1 MGYLML
7 NKKIEKLV
15 KIIQCGYYLNALVTT
30 GAAAGVENAGIL
42 NLLQGNAF
50 KTVVDIGAN
59 RGQFALIARKY
70 FPKAK
75 IVSFE
80 PLKEPAAIFRKVFA
94 DDPGVMLYEI
104 AIGPEEKETK
114 MYVSQADD
122 SSSLLAITDLQTN
135 LFPGTSEKETRT
147 VQVKPLD
154 AVLSANDITSPA
166 FLKMD
171 VQGFEREA
179 LAGCKPLLSSFSY
192 IYVECSFVELYAG
205 QSLAPDV
212 IAFLRENSFDL
223 AGVYNLSYD
232 KTGKAIQGD
241 FLFCKRIP

>member
-1 MGYLML
+1 MFRKKFYKLLHLIFDSSFLKILFRYHVAASVEHRNLKEYLPDV
-7 NKKIEKLV
+7 NCDTI
-15 KIIQCGYYLNALVTT
+15 
-30 GAAAGVENAGIL
+30 
-42 NLLQGNAF
+42 
-50 KTVVDIGAN
+50 VDIGAN
-59 RGQFALIARKY
+59 RGQFALIARKH
-70 FPKAK
+70 FPNAK
-75 IVSFE
+75 IMSFE
-80 PLKEPAAIFRKVFA
+80 PLKEPAAIFRKVFTG
-94 DDPGVMLYEI
+94 DPGVTLYEM

-114 MYVSQADD
+114 MHVSQADD
-122 SSSLLAITDLQTN
+122 SSSLLAITELQTN

-147 VQVKPLD
+147 VQIKPLNK
-154 AVLSANDITSPA
+154 VLSAKDITSPA
-166 FLKMD
+166 FLKVD

-179 LAGCKPLLSSFSY
+179 LEGCRPFLSSFSY